1 MTKVNIS
8 LSAGAYLLVDITC
21 QGLQF
26 GEDVG
31 LAKRKHSIFG
41 IGVELYYHV
50 LDLYG
55 RE

>member
-8 LSAGAYLLVDITC
+8 LSGGAYLLVDITC
-21 QGLQF
+21 RGLQL

-41 IGVELYYHV
+41 ISVELYYHV

>member
-1 MTKVNIS
+1 MTKINIS
-8 LSAGAYLLVDITC
+8 LSASAYLLVDITC
-21 QGLQF
+21 RGLQL
-26 GEDVG
+26 GEVVG
-31 LAKRKHSIFG
+31 LAKRKHGIFG

>member
-1 MTKVNIS
+1 MTKLKSS
-8 LSAGAYLLVDITC
+8 LSAYLRVDIIWW
-21 QGLQF
+21 GLQL
-26 GEDVG
+26 GEDIG
-31 LAKRKHSIFG
+31 LTQREHSIFG